1 MVSVH
6 QSKLLFHAGL
16 LFLSTFISLL
26 DRVIYSISGSK
37 YFFSY
42 VCHWKW
48 STRSRGYYIPF
59 RWYVI
64 VRAFSFIQRK
74 WIFREV
80 MWNDNKRAQFFS
92 CFFSS
97 AFLIFSK
104 ISLKSAL
111 LLSVRSTH
119 FLRSSVG
126 WSLPIFPFFTFQTS
140 VLEWQLGLAFIYL
153 EPHVQKS
160 HTSNVARL
168 TFTVS
173 QWFYGDPRFVSDTV
187 FQDIVKFKALQD
199 GEDPRFCDLV
209 HLVKKC
215 YQTF

>member
-111 LLSVRSTH
+111 LLSVVVCLLSVAPTSLGAVLAEAFQSFLFLLFKLQFLNGSWVLLSFTWNLMSRNLTRQMSRDLHSLFRNGFMATH
-119 FLRSSVG
+119 ELCLTQSSR
-126 WSLPIFPFFTFQTS
+126 I
-140 VLEWQLGLAFIYL
+140 
-153 EPHVQKS
+153 
-160 HTSNVARL
+160 
-168 TFTVS
+168 
-173 QWFYGDPRFVSDTV
+173 
-187 FQDIVKFKALQD
+187 
-199 GEDPRFCDLV
+199 
-209 HLVKKC
+209 
-215 YQTF
+215 